1 LHCLEVVASIVATAV
16 TLGILIHSGKLK
28 RFTCLHW
35 LAAAWAILPP
45 VWFLAEWA
53 VWGPS
58 PPGSK
63 FEAFKYSQE
72 TARDVWAGVGALLAL
87 IVFKHDS

>member
-1 LHCLEVVASIVATAV
+1 MHCLEVVASIVAIAV
-16 TLGILIHSGKLK
+16 TVGVVIHSGKL
-28 RFTCLHW
+28 RQFTPLHW

-45 VWFLAEWA
+45 VWFPAEWA

-58 PPGSK
+58 PESPK

-87 IVFKHDS
+87 IIVKHDG